1 MTAFS
6 DADLDRLADFV
17 GGALDGTPE
26 ADDVRHLVT
35 TEESWAEAYA
45 TLVTADAAMRDE
57 LHALG
62 AEAHPVPDE
71 VVHRLNAVLA
81 AAVTAPPAGAPVV
94 DLDRAREARKRR
106 RLRWTAGLAAAAA
119 VLVCGGVGVQ
129 VLRMGGSDSYDQ
141 PASAPGIAGGPG
153 GRPERNTAT
162 AAGDAAGGASADT
175 TAITSSGRDYDPA
188 TIGDLSANAPKAQRP
203 NNNLNGEG
211 GASANSNV
219 GPPAPSS
226 VPGPLARLAQPAA
239 RAACLAAITT
249 EYGGQVALVDYAAFQ
264 GQAALVVV
272 VDGARTAVGKRLVV
286 VVGPDCGIGGAIAD
300 ERYRTTTP

>member
-1 MTAFS
+1 VTAFS

-71 VVHRLNAVLA
+71 VVNRLNAALA
-81 AAVTAPPAGAPVV
+81 AAVTAPPADAPVV

-129 VLRMGGSDSYDQ
+129 VLRLGGSDDSYDS
-141 PASAPGIAGGPG
+141 PASAPGIAGGQ
-153 GRPERNTAT
+153 PERNTATT
-162 AAGDAAGGASADT
+162 AAGDAAGGSATDT
-175 TAITSSGRDYDPA
+175 SAITSSGRDYDPA
-188 TIGDLSANAPKAQRP
+188 TVGELSANAPKAQTR
-203 NNNLNGEG
+203 NDLNGEG

-219 GPPAPSS
+219 RPQAPAIAS
-226 VPGPLARLAQPAA
+226 GPLARLAQPAA

-272 VDGARTAVGKRLVV
+272 VDGARTAAGKRLVV